1 MVAWLVRLTLLDWV
15 FGLLVQEGTVGLGAA
30 LGLTL
35 PVAGSHIPLS
45 AAQVHV
51 TVDTGILRALSLLPV
66 NAFRLIAEGERLVS
80 EGAIIGSGAGA
91 VEIKITIL
99 PGRHALLLH
108 LQ

>member
-1 MVAWLVRLTLLDWV
+1 MVAWLVRLTLLHWV

-30 LGLTL
+30 LRLTL

-66 NAFRLIAEGERLVS
+66 DAFRLIAEGERLVS
-80 EGAIIGSGAGA
+80 EGAILGSGAGA